1 MNSERWC
8 NENGV
13 IDTKHSAIT
22 IQCLLDFI
30 YTGHISEDLQIGQS
44 FFRVKNRFVFLKSVT
59 TEY

>member
-44 FFRVKNRFVFLKSVT
+44 FFRVKNRLFF
-59 TEY
+59 